1 MNTEVASLWLR
12 PSSTPIPS
20 WPACI
25 YNYVYL
31 FNLRHTSPAI
41 EREISSGGAV
51 GRFGNEPAQAPRLV
65 FLGGGVIFESLVG
78 AGVGMPRGNPGAG
91 TNLHPMHRQMP
102 VATHCGVVAEEG
114 IALNKSGCRNQPAPD
129 AQTNAGGHPLGGG
142 SRRNNPK
149 GIAAAVS
156 NHAGYYP
163 DRAEQIGKRFVVIP
177 PREPTPLPFFKIKVC
192 RVVSRVAESV

>member
-12 PSSTPIPS
+12 PSSIPIPL
-20 WPACI
+20 WPVCI

-31 FNLRHTSPAI
+31 FNLRHTSPVI

-142 SRRNNPK
+142 SRRNSHRQERRLFVK
-149 GIAAAVS
+149 RG
-156 NHAGYYP
+156 
-163 DRAEQIGKRFVVIP
+163 GKRLPRYKILKIFTVIP
-177 PREPTPLPFFKIKVC
+177 PWEPVPFPFFT
-192 RVVSRVAESV
+192 EN